1 MCKIKNITRTIIQ
14 VIESIC
20 IKEYV
25 ISFIGIG
32 NLDQSMVG
40 SGLSSGAYI
49 IRDVMIE
56 MERQGRSDEIRTKR
70 PCSNRII

>member
-1 MCKIKNITRTIIQ
+1 MCRIKNITRTIIQ

-32 NLDQSMVG
+32 SLDPNMVG
-40 SGLSSGAYI
+40 SGLSSIVDTTVYVI
-49 IRDVMIE
+49 HV